1 MIGYVNLSLMRR
13 TSRKDLHMLENKLIT
28 NDKASIALCV
38 VQLVQRKNTFD
49 SDNRVLQYWRRSVR
63 CAIPFAL
70 KQMDSADEYVPA
82 IPAEREVQ
90 YG

>member
-1 MIGYVNLSLMRR
+1 
-13 TSRKDLHMLENKLIT
+13 MLANKLIT
-28 NDKASIALCV
+28 TDKVFIALCV
-38 VQLVQRKNTFD
+38 VHLVQRKNTFD
-49 SDNRVLQYWRRSVR
+49 FDTRVLQYWRRSVR
-63 CAIPFAL
+63 SAIPFAL